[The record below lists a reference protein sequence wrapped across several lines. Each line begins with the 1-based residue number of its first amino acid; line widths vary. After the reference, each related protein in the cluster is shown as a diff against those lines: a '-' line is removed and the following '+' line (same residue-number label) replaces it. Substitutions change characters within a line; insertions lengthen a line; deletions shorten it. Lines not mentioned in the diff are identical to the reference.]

1 MRDPR
6 RSAAGALWATPAIV
20 GVAAFFLL
28 PAVAVVLLA
37 FTSWNLLGAP
47 TWVGPSNLLTAIT
60 SDSTARALAVTISI
74 GATSV
79 AIEIVVGLAL
89 AKALVAS
96 SRTGFARAI
105 LLIPW
110 MVAPITV
117 GVVARWLLAP
127 SDGLLAGL
135 LGHRVDVLVDPFGAP
150 LAVAAVV
157 AWQATGF
164 AALVYAAA
172 LRAIPSELRAA
183 AALDGAGRWNVLRR
197 LEWPLLRP
205 ITFFLLVT
213 ASIRS
218 FALYDLIV
226 PLTGG
231 GPNGATRTVSAL
243 IVGQA
248 WESFDIGRAAALA
261 CVVTVVELAVV
272 GAQWAW
278 YRRRET

>member
-1 MRDPR
+1 V
-6 RSAAGALWATPAIV
+6 L

-28 PAVAVVLLA
+28 PAIAVTFLA
-37 FTSWNLLGAP
+37 FTDWNLLGTPA
-47 TWVGPSNLLTAIT
+47 WAGLSNLLAVAT
-60 SDSTARALAVTISI
+60 SDSTIRAIAVTIAI

-79 AIEIVVGLAL
+79 VVEITWGLAL

-96 SRTGFARAI
+96 RRTGFARAI

-110 MVAPITV
+110 MAAPITV
-117 GVVARWLLAP
+117 GVIARWVLAP

-135 LGHRVDVLVDPFGAP
+135 LGHRIDLLVDPLGAP

-172 LRAIPSELRAA
+172 LQAIPSELRAA
-183 AALDGAGRWNVLRR
+183 AALDGAGGWGVLRGV
-197 LEWPLLRP
+197 EWPLLRP

-213 ASIRS
+213 ATIRS

-231 GPNGATRTVSAL
+231 GPDGATLTASAL
-243 IVGQA
+243 IVREA
-248 WESFDIGRAAALA
+248 WESFDVGRAAALA
-261 CVVTVVELAVV
+261 CVVTVVELVV
-272 GAQWAW
+272 VAAQWAW
-278 YRRRET
+278 YRRRSI